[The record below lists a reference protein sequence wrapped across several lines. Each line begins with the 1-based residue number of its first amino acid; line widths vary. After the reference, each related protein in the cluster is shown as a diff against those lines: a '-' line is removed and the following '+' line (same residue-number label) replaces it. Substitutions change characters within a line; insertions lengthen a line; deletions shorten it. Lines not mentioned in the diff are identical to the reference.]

1 MRKKASSPRLFKC
14 LNRFQYPDAHTY
26 EQVIEV
32 NRTQGNCG
40 QDQPRTGK
48 GGREKGSGCL
58 LIELPEVVGVHIDRL
73 QLKDAL

>member
-1 MRKKASSPRLFKC
+1 MC
-14 LNRFQYPDAHTY
+14 TY

-48 GGREKGSGCL
+48 GGEEKVGSGWL